1 VSIDR
6 GDSHWEDAGTWER
19 ACRHIALFL
28 WWAAEHNL
36 ASEDHDPKVMAKDP
50 TGHFIGM
57 CDTKLWNDDF
67 TEDGVAFAEDA
78 YSDYLVEVEAYAQ
91 RLGVGDYEIPE
102 NATTQQHFFAWLDA
116 RFAAYR
122 SESGNPKP
130 KKPPPAAAVKPKRA
144 AKAKAVA
151 KGEAKRPKAKP
162 RKSR

>member
-1 VSIDR
+1 MSIDR
-6 GDSHWEDAGTWER
+6 GDSHWEDAGSWER

-50 TGHFIGM
+50 TGHFIRM

-67 TEDGVAFAEDA
+67 TEDGAAFAEEA
-78 YSDYLVEVEAYAQ
+78 YNEYLEEVEAYAQ

-102 NATTQQHFFAWLDA
+102 NAATQQHFFAWLDA

-122 SESGNPKP
+122 SETGNPKP
-130 KKPPPAAAVKPKRA
+130 KKPPPPAVKPKRA
-144 AKAKAVA
+144 PKATS
-151 KGEAKRPKAKP
+151 EAKKPKVKA
-162 RKSR
+162 RKGR